1 MKKNILNKTRKM
13 KGFFSTILLCSLMSF
28 FVIGNAKNNESE
40 LNDNSDV
47 LASNE
52 NETKVVRNAPTVPAW
67 NNPDDPEG
75 YPSSQYS
82 IYYNEH
88 SYWSYGGVDDYWS
101 NISNSMSIMKTLLN
115 SLN

>member
-67 NNPDDPEG
+67 NNPDILRDI
-75 YPSSQYS
+75 Q
-82 IYYNEH
+82 
-88 SYWSYGGVDDYWS
+88 VV
-101 NISNSMSIMKTLLN
+101 NIAYTIMSILIGHMVVLMTIGVIFQIQ
-115 SLN
+115 